1 LRIKL
6 LIDRDN
12 TLKCPLKRGEKET
25 KMRGKPSETNELSF
39 ARTELHKGYFA
50 NGELIFLIEPSFFFL
65 CALIALRR
73 SSCVNFLLFDDIF
86 TRLIPTTNQLQLT
99 IYRLSLG
106 LAQNAYRTLY
116 NVSRNESRNNNS
128 ESQSRERNCHI
139 VTSHR
144 THHTHTPHTH
154 IHHTHTHSRTHLSLL

>member
-1 LRIKL
+1 
-6 LIDRDN
+6 
-12 TLKCPLKRGEKET
+12 
-25 KMRGKPSETNELSF
+25 MRGKPSETNELSF

-144 THHTHTPHTH
+144 THHTHTTCEGE
-154 IHHTHTHSRTHLSLL
+154 TSLKRLFWEFRDSFRDKILQNIEQNIFCE